1 MKNKESKRE
10 FIKDVFDV
18 VENECIRNLR
28 IFNTCPFRNS
38 IILAVGA
45 SIATCI
51 LVPNEF
57 RYNLNIKTE
66 ADSLGNHSVY
76 EQYEDFESTTSK
88 ISFYSSWEKTKNG
101 KFKRTVETYD
111 LNSISE
117 EKANYLLNNI
127 NSFDENT
134 DLSEVLGK
142 KPYKDILFAS
152 EVSEDELAKQE
163 YYKLTIYD
171 EDTNTYIVKE
181 DKVGSVCLKF
191 ALIASLVQLFA
202 SIDLLRMV
210 VKNKYTI
217 ADNLAH
223 LIRSRF

>member
-57 RYNLNIKTE
+57 KYNLNIKTE

-101 KFKRTVETYD
+101 KFKRTVETYN

-117 EKANYLLNNI
+117 EKANYLLDNI
-127 NSFDENT
+127 NNFDENIE
-134 DLSEVLGK
+134 LSEILGK
-142 KPYKDILFAS
+142 KPYKETKYAS

-181 DKVGSVCLKF
+181 EPINSLLLKLS
-191 ALIASLVQLFA
+191 LIASIVQLLA
-202 SIDLLRMV
+202 SYELLKTV
-210 VKNKYTI
+210 IKNKETI
-217 ADNLAH
+217 VDNLATI
-223 LIRSRF
+223 IRSRY